1 MKIIDT
7 VITSPKMAYMYI
19 PRTVRRREYYC
30 VIPDNVDYDAPVT
43 ASIILVPGSL
53 MILATTR
60 VYLGNDNL
68 AKLVSTYSQNAR
80 VPNQRKLIKLC
91 SSEQKL
97 LEYVSRQGKALTMA
111 GYQFMMPADESYFK
125 KRTELYGIELEFT
138 HFAGLTASITN
149 SGYVRYDT
157 HTDFTDTTGIIVAN
171 RRYPITTA

>member
-19 PRTVRRREYYC
+19 PRKVRTNEYTV
-30 VIPDNVDYDAPVT
+30 ITDNVDYDAPLT

-53 MILATTR
+53 MIVATTR
-60 VYLGNDNL
+60 VYMGNGEL
-68 AKLVSTYSQNAR
+68 ANLVSTYSRHAR
-80 VPNQRKLIKLC
+80 VPNQRKLMKLC

-111 GYQFMMPADESYFK
+111 GYQFMLPADESYFK
-125 KRTELYGIELEFT
+125 KRAELYGIELEFT
-138 HFAGLTASITN
+138 HFAGPTATISD
-149 SGYVRYDT
+149 SGYVRYVN